1 MKNTHYPGKTLCN
14 ISSSKPIT
22 LDTLTSQF
30 LVQRAAGFR
39 TEATVKNQDYDK
51 TLEDGSHHISQN
63 ELYDK
68 IMFNY
73 KCYYL
78 LER

>member
-14 ISSSKPIT
+14 TSSSKPIT
-22 LDTLTSQF
+22 LDTLRSQF
-30 LVQRAAGFR
+30 LVPRAIGVR
-39 TEATVKNQDYDK
+39 SEATVKNQNCDK
-51 TLEDGSHHISQN
+51 TLEDGPHHISQN
-63 ELYDK
+63 DLYD
-68 IMFNY
+68 IITFNY

>member
-1 MKNTHYPGKTLCN
+1 MKNNHNPGKTLRN
-14 ISSSKPIT
+14 TSSSKLFK
-22 LDTLTSQF
+22 LDTLSQF
-30 LVQRAAGFR
+30 LVQRAAGVR
-39 TEATVKNQDYDK
+39 SEAKVKNPDSDK
-51 TLEDGSHHISQN
+51 ILEDGSHHISHN
-63 ELYDK
+63 ELHNI